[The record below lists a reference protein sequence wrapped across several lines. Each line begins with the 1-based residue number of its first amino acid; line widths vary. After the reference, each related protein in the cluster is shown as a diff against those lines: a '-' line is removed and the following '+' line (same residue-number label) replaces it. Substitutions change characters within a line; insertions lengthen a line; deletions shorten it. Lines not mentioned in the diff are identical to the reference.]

1 MQNDVETASF
11 VTVKM
16 TANLTRVSSPC
27 LKTIA
32 SYPIVVTIP
41 LCIHDSISGV
51 LIIDEAQ
58 DVVVANNR

>member
-32 SYPIVVTIP
+32 SYLIVVTVSM
-41 LCIHDSISGV
+41 LCIHDSKSGV
-51 LIIDEAQ
+51 LNIDEAQ
-58 DVVVANNR
+58 DVR